1 MKIRVKLFAVAREA
15 AGHDSLELDLP
26 EGATVGQ
33 LRNQLGSQVPQL
45 SALLPQMMFA
55 VDTRYADDAAPIP
68 PDADVACIP
77 PVSGG

>member
-15 AGHDSLELDLP
+15 AGRDSLELDLP
-26 EGATVGQ
+26 QGATIGQ

-45 SALLPQMMFA
+45 SALVAQMMFA
-55 VDTRYADDAAPIP
+55 VDTRYADDATQIP
-68 PDADVACIP
+68 PNADVACIP